1 MFEKYNEGA
10 QEPYP
15 ATQEEAEVLVTQM
28 INMIHSEEVSK
39 GLAQVI
45 QNGTEDPINTIAQIG
60 AQLAVKT
67 IKTLEQQTGRDILPE
82 TELGVL
88 AIAIEELATIS
99 ANFGL
104 QVDEA
109 MVSNMVQIGSDMF
122 NQMIQPAQQGPP
134 QGPQQAMQGGPQGPQ
149 AMQGPQGGMV

>member
-1 MFEKYNEGA
+1 MFEQYNEGV

-28 INMIHSEEVSK
+28 VNMIHSEEVSQ
-39 GLAQVI
+39 GLAKVI
-45 QNGTEDPINTIAQIG
+45 QGGNNDPVNTISQIG
-60 AQLAVKT
+60 AQLAVKV
-67 IKTLEQQTGRDILPE
+67 IKSIEQQTKRDILPE

-88 AIAIEELATIS
+88 AIAVEELATIS

-104 QVDEA
+104 QVDQE
-109 MVSNMVQIGSDMF
+109 MVANMVQIGSDMF
-122 NQMIQPAQQGPP
+122 NQMMAPAQQGPP
-134 QGPQQAMQGGPQGPQ
+134 AQQGQPQ